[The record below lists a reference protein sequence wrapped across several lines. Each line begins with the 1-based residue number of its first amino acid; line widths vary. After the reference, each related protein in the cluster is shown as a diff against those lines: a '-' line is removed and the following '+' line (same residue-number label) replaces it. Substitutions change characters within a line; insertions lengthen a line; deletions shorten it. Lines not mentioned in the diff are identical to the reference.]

1 MKIKSIAPAFVIS
14 GAVALVA
21 GPPGYAQSADG
32 WDGSFPK
39 RFYVGF
45 GGGNARIE
53 PDTGGTVFTVTDN
66 TDKAGLVFVGMDF
79 NRRLSF
85 ELQFADLGVAAM
97 QNADTLENVGIEYSE
112 ASLSGL
118 YYLWND
124 YSDDDYLDYDGLD
137 LRAGFSF
144 YARAGAG
151 QMDNGSVGN
160 VVYTRENDIQFLA
173 GLGIEYGLR
182 NGLAAR
188 LEHVRYDTD
197 AEYTGASVLYR
208 FGGVKAPQPTVG
220 EEEPELPILPAPKPI
235 SPLPPPPP
243 PPAELPTLP
252 ELPQPIEEARVSSD
266 DADFDGVVNNLDQC
280 PNTVAGTPVNADG
293 CEMFNGVID
302 GINFL
307 TGSDTLTEVSRS
319 VLNDVVGTLQ
329 AFPDVNLSI
338 EAHTDDQG
346 EEAANLDLSRRRALS
361 VVRYLIAEGISI
373 DRLRARAYGES
384 RPIADNST
392 TEGRLQNRR
401 VEFRTVQ

>member
-1 MKIKSIAPAFVIS
+1 MKIKSLAPALVVS

-21 GPPGYAQSADG
+21 GAPGYAQTADQ

-53 PDTGGTVFTVTDN
+53 PDTAGTVFTVTDN
-66 TDKAGLVFVGMDF
+66 TDKAALVFAGMDF
-79 NRRLSF
+79 SRRLSF
-85 ELQFADLGVAAM
+85 ELQFANLGTAAM
-97 QNADTLENVGIEYSE
+97 QNTQTLENVGIEYSE
-112 ASLSGL
+112 ISLSAL

-144 YARAGAG
+144 YARAGGG
-151 QMDNGSVGN
+151 QMENGSVGN
-160 VVYTRENDIQFLA
+160 VVYTRENDLQFLV
-173 GLGIEYGLR
+173 GLGMEYGLR

-197 AEYTGASVLYR
+197 AEYTGAALLYR
-208 FGGVKAPQPTVG
+208 FGGVKAQPSVAA
-220 EEEPELPILPAPKPI
+220 EEPELPVLPAPKPI

-252 ELPQPIEEARVSSD
+252 ELPQPIEEAEVVSD
-266 DADFDGVVNNLDQC
+266 DSDFDGVVNNLDQC
-280 PNTVAGTPVNADG
+280 PDTAAGTPVNTDG
-293 CEMFNGVID
+293 CAMFNGVIE

-319 VLNDVVGTLQ
+319 ILDDVVGTLQ
-329 AFPDVNLSI
+329 AFPDVSLSI

-346 EEAANLDLSRRRALS
+346 EEANNLELSRRRALS

-384 RPIADNST
+384 RPIADNSST
-392 TEGRLQNRR
+392 
-401 VEFRTVQ
+401 

>member
-1 MKIKSIAPAFVIS
+1 MKMRSLAPAFVIS
-14 GAVALVA
+14 GAVAMVA
-21 GPPGYAQSADG
+21 GHPVYAQSSDS

-39 RFYVGF
+39 RFYAGL
-45 GGGNARIE
+45 GGGNARLE
-53 PDTGGTVFTVTDN
+53 PDTTATVFTVTD
-66 TDKAGLVFVGMDF
+66 TSDRAGLIFVGYDF
-79 NRRLSF
+79 SRRLSF
-85 ELQFADLGVAAM
+85 ELQFANLGSAGM
-97 QNADTLENVGIEYSE
+97 QNVDTLEQVGIEYTE

-151 QMDNGSVGN
+151 QMDNASIGN
-160 VVYTRENDIQFLA
+160 VVYTRENDIQFMA
-173 GLGIEYGLR
+173 GLGMEYGLR

-197 AEYTGASVLYR
+197 AEYTGVSVLYR
-208 FGGVKAPQPTVG
+208 LGGVKADQPIAA
-220 EEEPELPILPAPKPI
+220 EEPELPVLPAPKPI

-243 PPAELPTLP
+243 PPQELPTLP
-252 ELPQPIEEARVSSD
+252 EPIAQAPVSSN
-266 DADFDGVVNNLDQC
+266 DADFDGVTDDQDLC
-280 PNTVAGTPVNADG
+280 ADTAAGTPVNTDG

-307 TGSDTLTEVSRS
+307 TGSDTLTEIARS
-319 VLNDVVGTLQ
+319 ALDEVVGTLQ
-329 AFPDVNLSI
+329 AFPEVSLSV

-346 EEAANLDLSRRRALS
+346 EEAANLELSRKRALS

-392 TEGRLQNRR
+392 SEGRLLNRR

>member
-1 MKIKSIAPAFVIS
+1 MKITSLAPALLIS

-21 GPPGYAQSADG
+21 GAPGYAQTTDQ

-53 PDTGGTVFTVTDN
+53 PDTAGTVFAVTDN
-66 TDKAGLVFVGMDF
+66 TDIGAVVFAGMDF
-79 NRRLSF
+79 SRRLSF
-85 ELQFADLGVAAM
+85 ELQFAHLGTAAI
-97 QNADTLENVGIEYSE
+97 QNTQSLENVGIDYSE
-112 ASLSGL
+112 FSLSGL

-144 YARAGAG
+144 YARAGGG
-151 QMDNGSVGN
+151 QMENASVGD
-160 VVYTRENDIQFLA
+160 VVYTRENDVQFLV

-188 LEHVRYDTD
+188 FEHIRYDTD
-197 AEYTGASVLYR
+197 AEYTGATLLYR
-208 FGGVKAPQPTVG
+208 FGGVKAEPAVAA
-220 EEEPELPILPAPKPI
+220 EEPELPVLPAPKPI
-235 SPLPPPPP
+235 STLPPPP

-252 ELPQPIEEARVSSD
+252 ELIEEAEVTSD
-266 DADFDGVVNNLDQC
+266 DSDFDGVINTLDQC
-280 PNTVAGTPVNADG
+280 PDTTAGTPVNADG
-293 CEMFNGVID
+293 CEMFNGVIE

-307 TGSDTLTEVSRS
+307 TGSDTLTEVSRFI
-319 VLNDVVGTLQ
+319 LDDVVGTLQ
-329 AFPDVNLSI
+329 AFPDVRLSI

-346 EEAANLDLSRRRALS
+346 EVAANLELSRRRALA
-361 VVRYLIAEGISI
+361 VVRYLIADGISI

-392 TEGRLQNRR
+392 AEGRQQNRR
-401 VEFRTVQ
+401 VEFRTIQ